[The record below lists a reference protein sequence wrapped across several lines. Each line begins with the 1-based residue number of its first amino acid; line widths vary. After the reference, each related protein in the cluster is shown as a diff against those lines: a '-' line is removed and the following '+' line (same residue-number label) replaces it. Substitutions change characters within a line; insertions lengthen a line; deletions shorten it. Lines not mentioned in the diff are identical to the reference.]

1 MRGGQLSTWASCSVP
16 CQGPAGPGHS
26 GAAESTASRRALV
39 TAPPVCVCFAS
50 HPRCRCPP
58 IVAVVTVTPAPP
70 IVLLTYRCR
79 LLVLESRSLHLPLS
93 VCQSSQSD
101 CELSEALAASPS
113 LPAWHSSFPS
123 CPPATP
129 VCALALVVVLC
140 VLPSPEAWGTCRDLA
155 WGELSGP
162 TRGDLRLGVSK
173 PLSLLLP
180 LTGLRL
186 RARCSGRA
194 RLLYLSSFEKSE
206 ICGTDCLCL
215 AQRWPSH
222 SAAGRVSLCPLTPGS
237 LLFG

>member
-16 CQGPAGPGHS
+16 CQGPAGPSHP

-206 ICGTDCLCL
+206 ICGTGCLCL